1 MAIGYKTTNYDTFLT
16 NLTHQ
21 KMSYAKFDSTYVQN
35 YIANKTP
42 FEAAMQDVKANF
54 GLTLPTD
61 PDAANAGKLLLTD
74 YEVQNLRTAYERTLK
89 VGSASQKDMSQ
100 QDYELYGTYIPFSM
114 AICHTINHKSGM
126 DHTTYAHTGAMVN
139 VYANGVGAEKFG
151 GVFDN
156 TEIFHKLADLT
167 KVK

>member
-1 MAIGYKTTNYDTFLT
+1 MA
-16 NLTHQ
+16 
-21 KMSYAKFDSTYVQN
+21 
-35 YIANKTP
+35 
-42 FEAAMQDVKANF
+42 DVKANF

-61 PDAANAGKLLLTD
+61 PDAASAGKLLLTD
-74 YEVQNLRTAYERTLK
+74 YEVENLRKAYERTLA
-89 VGSASQKDMSQ
+89 VGSASQKEMSQ

-139 VYANGVGAEKFG
+139 IYALGVGAEKFR

-156 TEIFHKLADLT
+156 TEIYHKLAELT
-167 KVK
+167 GVQ